1 MPRMPT
7 CLQYF
12 PRCVAHFTVVV
23 LVVTTGCDNL
33 GSRAAREIDRSFEP
47 AKVESV
53 NKVPAAEIR
62 GAIDKR
68 LKAPRLKPTTEAQWA
83 HTKALYDNHDGNPLW
98 LDGDGLRERRT
109 KTLMTALLNADADAL
124 ALDAYPLEELRR
136 VLSTLADTRKPGAD
150 LLAEVDVA
158 LSATYVMLGDDLL
171 TGQVSPRSV
180 SQDWHLEPT
189 SAQIDVALDR
199 FLRETRFDVAMTQM
213 RPEYEEYAAL
223 QEQLVRYRKLIAS
236 GGWQTLPETK
246 TLKPGDRAPATYLTA
261 LRERLSVEGYLT
273 DDIRQSSDTTADS
286 VYGDAI
292 AGAVA
297 MFQREH
303 GIVVDSALG
312 AETVK
317 SLNVPA
323 EYRLGQIAANMER
336 YRWMPRTP
344 GDKYVIVNIPAFQLE
359 AFENGAKALEMKV
372 IVGAEFANRNTP
384 AFSDSM
390 QYVVFRPYWNATD
403 NIMDNELWP
412 KAGADPTFLKRNN
425 YEIVNEGGKRRIRQ
439 KPGDKNALG
448 LVKFMFPNTFDIYMH
463 DTPEQE
469 LFDKDVRA
477 FSHGCIRLEQPE
489 RLAEWVLGWT
499 PEQVQE
505 AMHSDRDDRRVDL
518 EKKVPVYI
526 VYFTTYVREGRLH
539 FGNDLYNRDSALV
552 ERVRNGAQP
561 TAAAIEAVKAL
572 RELADD

>member
-1 MPRMPT
+1 MPT
-7 CLQYF
+7 CLRQYSRF
-12 PRCVAHFTVVV
+12 ALSLAAVPLA
-23 LVVTTGCDNL
+23 LSGCDRF
-33 GSRAAREIDRSFEP
+33 GSKAAREIDRSFEP

-53 NKVPAAEIR
+53 NRVPAAELR
-62 GAIDKR
+62 TAIAER
-68 LKAPRLKPTTEAQWA
+68 LKTARPKTTTAEQWA
-83 HTKALYDNHDGNPLW
+83 HTKALYESHDGYALW

-136 VLSTLADTRKPGAD
+136 VLSTLADTRRPGAE

-171 TGQVSPRSV
+171 TGQVSPSSV
-180 SQDWHLEPT
+180 SQDWHIEPT
-189 SAQIDVALDR
+189 PAQIDSALGR

-213 RPEYEEYAAL
+213 RPAYEEYSAL
-223 QEQLVRYRKLIAS
+223 QEQLQRYREHCAN
-236 GGWQTLPETK
+236 GGWQSLTETK
-246 TLKPGDRAPATYLTA
+246 TLKPGDSAPAAYLTA
-261 LRERLSVEGYLT
+261 LRERLSVEGYLAEES
-273 DDIRQSSDTTADS
+273 RQAPDSAGDS
-286 VYGDAI
+286 VYSDAI

-344 GDKYVIVNIPAFQLE
+344 GDKYVIVNVPAFQLE
-359 AFENGAKALEMKV
+359 AFENGTKALEMKV
-372 IVGAEFANRNTP
+372 IVGAEFSNRNTP

-403 NIMDNELWP
+403 NIMENELWP
-412 KAGADPTFLKRNN
+412 KVEADPSFLRRNN

-489 RLAEWVLGWT
+489 RMAEWVLGWS
-499 PEQVQE
+499 PDKVQE
-505 AMHSDRDDRRVDL
+505 AMHSNRDDRRVDL
-518 EKKVPVYI
+518 ERKVPVYI

-561 TAAAIEAVKAL
+561 TTAAIDAVKAL
-572 RELADD
+572 RELAED